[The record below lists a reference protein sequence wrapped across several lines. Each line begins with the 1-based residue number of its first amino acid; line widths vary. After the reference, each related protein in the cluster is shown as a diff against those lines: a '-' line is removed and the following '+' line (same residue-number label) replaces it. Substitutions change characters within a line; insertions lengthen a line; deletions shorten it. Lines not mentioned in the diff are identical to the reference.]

1 MATSLIYRNSSL
13 YELAMVLLYGRHY
26 GERYRAVADL
36 IPEGSSVV
44 DLCCGPA
51 ILYHR
56 YLRSKSVEYTGLDIN
71 SGFIAG
77 LVRGGGTGRVFDL
90 RSEEPLPSAD
100 YLIMQASLYHFLPEA
115 SGVLERMLAAAN
127 HRVII
132 AEPIRNLAT
141 SNSRMLSLIGRI
153 FTNPGA
159 GEHNLRFTEATLAQF
174 FSKYASQIAAQFTI
188 AGGREQIYVLNAG
201 APSD

>member
-56 YLRSKSVEYTGLDIN
+56 YLRSKSVQYTGLDIN
-71 SGFIAG
+71 SGFIDR
-77 LVRGGGTGRVFDL
+77 LVRGGGSGQVFDL
-90 RSEEPLPSAD
+90 RSDEALPTAD
-100 YLIMQASLYHFLPEA
+100 ILIMQASLYHFLPDA
-115 SGVLERMLAAAN
+115 TGVLERMLAAAKTK
-127 HRVII
+127 VII

-141 SNSRMLSLIGRI
+141 SNSRLLSLIARI

-159 GEHNLRFTEATLAQF
+159 GEHSLRFTEATLAQF
-174 FSKYASQIAAQFTI
+174 FSKYASQVVARFTI

-201 APSD
+201 SQSD

>member
-71 SGFIAG
+71 SGFIDR
-77 LVRGGGTGRVFDL
+77 LVRGGGSGQVFDL
-90 RSEEPLPSAD
+90 RSDEALPTAD
-100 YLIMQASLYHFLPEA
+100 ILVMQASLYHFLPDA
-115 SGVLERMLAAAN
+115 SGVLERMLAAAKTK
-127 HRVII
+127 VII

-141 SNSRMLSLIGRI
+141 SNSRFLSLMGRI

-159 GEHNLRFTEATLAQF
+159 GEHSLRFTEATLAQF
-174 FSKYASQIAAQFTI
+174 FSKYASQVVARFTI

-201 APSD
+201 SQSD

>member
-51 ILYHR
+51 VLYRR
-56 YLRSKSVEYTGLDIN
+56 YLRSKSVVYTGLDIN
-71 SGFIAG
+71 SRFIAG

-90 RSEEPLPSAD
+90 RSNEPLPSAD
-100 YLIMQASLYHFLPEA
+100 YLIMQASLYHFLPDA
-115 SGVLERMLAAAN
+115 SGVLQRMLAAAKK
-127 HRVII
+127 RVII

-141 SNSRMLSLIGRI
+141 SNSRLLSLLGRI

-159 GEHNLRFTEATLAQF
+159 GEHSLRFTEATLSQF
-174 FSKYASQIAAQFTI
+174 FSSYSSQLVARFTI
-188 AGGREQIYVLNAG
+188 AGGREQIYVLKSG
-201 APSD
+201 TQSD